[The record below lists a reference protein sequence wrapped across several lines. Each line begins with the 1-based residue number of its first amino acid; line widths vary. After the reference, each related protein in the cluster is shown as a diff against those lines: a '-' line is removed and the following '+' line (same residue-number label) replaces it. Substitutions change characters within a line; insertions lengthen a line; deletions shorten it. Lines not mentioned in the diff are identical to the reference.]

1 MWVAVV
7 AVDISQFNLGCP
19 GESKPQSIT
28 DYGGDDDNDG
38 DGNDDGDDVQLGL
51 SRRKVKSI
59 HFNTDYNHKW
69 RSGFC
74 LK

>member
-1 MWVAVV
+1 MVTYNY
-7 AVDISQFNLGCP
+7 DNDDFDD
-19 GESKPQSIT
+19 
-28 DYGGDDDNDG
+28 DYDDDDDNDG
-38 DGNDDGDDVQLGL
+38 DGNDDGDDVQLEL

-59 HFNTDYNHKW
+59 HSNTDYNHKW